1 MSNNHNSKPRKTLLS
16 YFGKKGDYQSS
27 SGLGSPCDAG
37 GSSLPTPSENV
48 YTPPDINT
56 VYYERD
62 PGLRLPVGAYPADK
76 HDDVRKAYI
85 KMGPFQP
92 MLDNY
97 PPTLDGKY
105 SRRFQQSWF
114 QRFPWLEYS
123 IVKDKAFCFPCFL
136 FDSFPSKH
144 RTFTIDGF
152 QSWKRINCKGKCP
165 FWKHEG
171 GHNSLHM
178 FAVQSW
184 DNLKDPS
191 RHIDTVMSTVSL
203 QETLQNRLRLRTSL
217 ETVKL
222 LAMQGCA
229 FRGHDESIDST
240 NRGNFIEIIKLQAR
254 VNSEIAGIVLE
265 NAPQNAKYTS
275 PRIQKELLNIL
286 ANEVRAK
293 IREEVGDA
301 KFCILVDEAVDESNR
316 EQMAIILRYI
326 DLKGFVRER
335 FFQVI
340 SVHDTNSSTL
350 KKEICN
356 VLARYNLSVENLRG
370 QGYDGASNMRGEW
383 NGLQALFLKDCSSAY
398 YIHCFAHRLQLA
410 LVAVAR
416 EVHDIWLFCSK
427 LNSIVNFVSA
437 SSKRHSELKSI
448 REDEIKDLIV
458 LGELK
463 TATGANQ
470 ICTLQRPGP
479 TRWSS
484 HFTSISRLIQMFGSA
499 STLLEKL
506 INNGLNS
513 NIRGEAKGA
522 YKDLRSFE
530 FVFILLLL
538 HKILGI
544 SDMLCQ
550 ALQSKSQDILNAM
563 NLVSTTKMLLLEL
576 RENGW
581 NTFLENVVS
590 FCDRYEINIP
600 NINGRHLEGTKRF
613 CQQKDNVTVEHY
625 YHFSIFNAVIDFQ
638 LMELNSRFPEQ
649 TIELLTL
656 SMALS
661 PVDGFKSF
669 NVDDICTLSTKF
681 YSQDFDK
688 NDIEELRRQLGHYK
702 FDVLCSP
709 TFRNFASLSELCQCL
724 SETKRS
730 EHYTLVDKL
739 IRLVLTLPV
748 STATTER
755 ASSAMKLLKTP
766 LRNKMEDDFLTDC
779 MVIYIE
785 REIADT
791 IDLEYIIDEFNCV
804 KSRKTKFK

>member
-1 MSNNHNSKPRKTLLS
+1 
-16 YFGKKGDYQSS
+16 
-27 SGLGSPCDAG
+27 
-37 GSSLPTPSENV
+37 
-48 YTPPDINT
+48 
-56 VYYERD
+56 
-62 PGLRLPVGAYPADK
+62 
-76 HDDVRKAYI
+76 
-85 KMGPFQP
+85 

-144 RTFTIDGF
+144 RTFTMDGF
-152 QSWKRINCKGKCP
+152 QSWKRIN
-165 FWKHEG
+165 W
-171 GHNSLHM
+171 GHNSLYM

-240 NRGNFIEIIKLQAR
+240 NRRNFIEIIKLQAR

-275 PRIQKELLNIL
+275 PRIQKEMLNIL

-301 KFCILVDEAVDESNR
+301 KFCILVDEAVNESNR
-316 EQMAIILRYI
+316 EQMAIILRYV
-326 DLKGFVRER
+326 DLKRFVRER

-350 KKEICN
+350 KKDICN

-370 QGYDGASNMRGEW
+370 EW
-383 NGLQALFLKDCSSAY
+383 NGLQALCLKDCSSAY

-448 REDEIKDLIV
+448 REDEIKDLIA

-470 ICTLQRPGP
+470 ICTLQRRGP
-479 TRWSS
+479 TP
-484 HFTSISRLIQMFGSA
+484 

-513 NIRGEAKGA
+513 NIRGEAK
-522 YKDLRSFE
+522 
-530 FVFILLLL
+530 
-538 HKILGI
+538 
-544 SDMLCQ
+544 

-581 NTFLENVVS
+581 NTFLESLN
-590 FCDRYEINIP
+590 
-600 NINGRHLEGTKRF
+600 
-613 CQQKDNVTVEHY
+613 
-625 YHFSIFNAVIDFQ
+625 SIF
-638 LMELNSRFPEQ
+638 LKQ
-649 TIELLTL
+649 TIELLTF

-669 NVDDICTLSTKF
+669 NVNDICTLATKF

-755 ASSAMKLLKTP
+755 AFSAMKLLKTP

-785 REIADT
+785 REIADI

>member
-1 MSNNHNSKPRKTLLS
+1 
-16 YFGKKGDYQSS
+16 
-27 SGLGSPCDAG
+27 
-37 GSSLPTPSENV
+37 
-48 YTPPDINT
+48 
-56 VYYERD
+56 
-62 PGLRLPVGAYPADK
+62 
-76 HDDVRKAYI
+76 
-85 KMGPFQP
+85 

-144 RTFTIDGF
+144 RTFTMDGF

-254 VNSEIAGIVLE
+254 VNSEMAGIVLE

-316 EQMAIILRYI
+316 EQMTIILRYV

-350 KKEICN
+350 KKDICN

-398 YIHCFAHRLQLA
+398 YIHYFAHRLQLA

-437 SSKRHSELKSI
+437 SSKCHSELKSI
-448 REDEIKDLIV
+448 REDEIKDLIA

-470 ICTLQRPGP
+470 ICTLQRPGLTP
-479 TRWSS
+479 
-484 HFTSISRLIQMFGSA
+484 

-513 NIRGEAKGA
+513 NIRGEAK
-522 YKDLRSFE
+522 
-530 FVFILLLL
+530 
-538 HKILGI
+538 
-544 SDMLCQ
+544 

-581 NTFLENVVS
+581 NTFLESV
-590 FCDRYEINIP
+590 
-600 NINGRHLEGTKRF
+600 
-613 CQQKDNVTVEHY
+613 
-625 YHFSIFNAVIDFQ
+625 
-638 LMELNSRFPEQ
+638 LNSRFPEQ

-669 NVDDICTLSTKF
+669 NVNDICTLATKF

-748 STATTER
+748 STTTTER
-755 ASSAMKLLKTP
+755 AFSAMKLLKTP

>member
-1 MSNNHNSKPRKTLLS
+1 
-16 YFGKKGDYQSS
+16 
-27 SGLGSPCDAG
+27 
-37 GSSLPTPSENV
+37 
-48 YTPPDINT
+48 
-56 VYYERD
+56 
-62 PGLRLPVGAYPADK
+62 
-76 HDDVRKAYI
+76 
-85 KMGPFQP
+85 

-144 RTFTIDGF
+144 RTFTMDGF

-191 RHIDTVMSTVSL
+191 RHIDTVMSTQCKGVL
-203 QETLQNRLRLRTSL
+203 FG
-217 ETVKL
+217 VI
-222 LAMQGCA
+222 
-229 FRGHDESIDST
+229 ESIDST
-240 NRGNFIEIIKLQAR
+240 NRGKFIEIIKLQAR

-275 PRIQKELLNIL
+275 PQIQKELLNIL

-316 EQMAIILRYI
+316 EQMAIILRYV

-427 LNSIVNFVSA
+427 LNSIINFVSA

-448 REDEIKDLIV
+448 REDEIKDLIA

-479 TRWSS
+479 TP
-484 HFTSISRLIQMFGSA
+484 

-513 NIRGEAKGA
+513 NIRGEAK
-522 YKDLRSFE
+522 
-530 FVFILLLL
+530 V
-538 HKILGI
+538 
-544 SDMLCQ
+544 
-550 ALQSKSQDILNAM
+550 LQSKSQDILNAM

-581 NTFLENVVS
+581 NTFLESV
-590 FCDRYEINIP
+590 
-600 NINGRHLEGTKRF
+600 
-613 CQQKDNVTVEHY
+613 
-625 YHFSIFNAVIDFQ
+625 
-638 LMELNSRFPEQ
+638 LNSRFPEQ

-669 NVDDICTLSTKF
+669 NVDDICTLATKF

-755 ASSAMKLLKTP
+755 AFSAMKLLKTP

-791 IDLEYIIDEFNCV
+791 IDL
-804 KSRKTKFK
+804 